1 MNSKNRMM
9 RFRLLI
15 FTMIV
20 LSLFVSAGNLLAAE
34 TATKIT
40 QISAESY
47 TFTPGTINEKQGDR
61 VILKVTATDKDHGFG
76 IKAYNINEVLPKGK
90 TVVIEFVAS
99 KKGEFTIKC
108 TKFCGLGHF
117 GMKAKLI
124 VT

>member
-1 MNSKNRMM
+1 
-9 RFRLLI
+9 
-15 FTMIV
+15 MIV
-20 LSLFVSAGNLLAAE
+20 LSSFISAGNLFAAQ
-34 TATKIT
+34 TAMKTIRIT
-40 QISAESY
+40 AESY
-47 TFTPGTINEKQGDR
+47 TFTPGTINVNQGDR

-90 TVVIEFVAS
+90 TVAIEFVAS

>member
-1 MNSKNRMM
+1 MDPKNIKVK
-9 RFRLLI
+9 FRLLI

-20 LSLFVSAGNLLAAE
+20 LSSFVSSGNLFAAE
-34 TATKIT
+34 TVTKTIQIT
-40 QISAESY
+40 AESY
-47 TFTPGTINEKQGDR
+47 TFTPAAINVNQRDR

-76 IKAYNINEVLPKGK
+76 IKAYNINEILPKGK
-90 TVVIEFVAS
+90 TVTIEFVAS

-108 TKFCGLGHF
+108 NKFCGLGHF